1 MSHVSCIVDQID
13 DQSYITKKNESA
25 IYIGI
30 EWSRSQI
37 CEGNQL
43 VCRFEWWWHKN
54 SHSNLWS
61 CLVLLGPRHS
71 FLIGGS
77 NILLGPYSVEDRIF
91 ARKTKILV
99 EFSSAKIYFYSCL
112 GIWQEKTRSNQT
124 CASTFFQSH
133 VQMSS
138 NKYIP
143 TDLLLSL
150 K

>member
-1 MSHVSCIVDQID
+1 MYCRSNCWSIIYH
-13 DQSYITKKNESA
+13 KKKWECH

-43 VCRFEWWWHKN
+43 VCRSEWWWHKN

-112 GIWQEKTRSNQT
+112 GIWHRKTRSNQT

-138 NKYIP
+138 NNRSP
-143 TDLLLSL
+143 VEL
-150 K
+150 KIKMSSN